1 MGRGPSISEFLEPYM
16 SAIFQ
21 LGMVGMI
28 GLLLTAMYWWRVES
42 GKKPDRRGMIRSKLV
57 QLSFVLVPSLS
68 MLMYF
73 IAKVSLF

>member
-1 MGRGPSISEFLEPYM
+1 
-16 SAIFQ
+16 
-21 LGMVGMI
+21 MVGMI